1 MQNYFFY
8 KYYSCLIAL
17 PLQNNINIKNPHD
30 KRFWCSTESNVPQ
43 AGGHWVRQQ
52 QWSSNELMLKNLSS
66 STMKVMLHE
75 HNIPLKQNMEK
86 AKKIKHVDNIWN
98 IFEDQRQSKLD
109 QLCSSFSTGFKKSES
124 QKLHHWKLKLIYSAA
139 LGWEGHSSF
148 SVFHNG
154 NSSLFMV
161 SVYN

>member
-1 MQNYFFY
+1 MIKDFDAVQNLMFL
-8 KYYSCLIAL
+8 KQEDIEW
-17 PLQNNINIKNPHD
+17 D
-30 KRFWCSTESNVPQ
+30 
-43 AGGHWVRQQ
+43 
-52 QWSSNELMLKNLSS
+52 SSNGAAMSSCWKICLPALRRWCFMSTTFLLSKIWKKQKKLNMLIIFETSL
-66 STMKVMLHE
+66 
-75 HNIPLKQNMEK
+75 
-86 AKKIKHVDNIWN
+86 KIKGRVSWTSCAVHSV
-98 IFEDQRQSKLD
+98 QAS
-109 QLCSSFSTGFKKSES
+109 KKSES